1 MIGHVPC
8 DAIVTAARYGRD
20 FRALASRQARNPQ
33 PPDGTDPEVMR
44 RMRLLPAAALLTAA
58 ALPLA
63 LAACTAGSPPVP
75 EAAAGPPSAAPSPAS
90 PNAGLL
96 TGTQLKG
103 LLEPRA
109 YFRRGYVRDAAG
121 TRDTGPGYQQPGAA
135 EVAKPRCRLL
145 GATSWTS
152 ITGISGVSFAENA
165 YVDRASTSEIAQEID
180 VYRGTASRAVM
191 RNLGAVATACPW
203 YTDPQTGSR
212 ATVSE
217 KASPRF
223 AEGGYVITVT
233 DPAWRGGTTLVAAR
247 AGTAVVT
254 VLSTDGTDNGHA
266 SAMRLASQLVSVLQ
280 GVT

>member
-1 MIGHVPC
+1 
-8 DAIVTAARYGRD
+8 
-20 FRALASRQARNPQ
+20 
-33 PPDGTDPEVMR
+33 
-44 RMRLLPAAALLTAA
+44 MRLLPAATLLTAA

-63 LAACTAGSPPVP
+63 LAACTTGSPPAP
-75 EAAAGPPSAAPSPAS
+75 APDTAAAPSSAAPTPTN

-103 LLEPRA
+103 LLEPRS
-109 YFRRGYVRDAAG
+109 YFPHGYVRDPAG
-121 TRDTGPGYQQPGAA
+121 TRDTGSGYQQPGATD
-135 EVAKPRCRLL
+135 VTKPKCRLL

-152 ITGISGVSFAENA
+152 ITGISGVSFAEDDYINK
-165 YVDRASTSEIAQEID
+165 ASSSEIAQEID
-180 VYRGTASRAVM
+180 VYRGTASQAVM
-191 RNLGAVATACPW
+191 RKLGAVATACPG

-233 DPAWRGGTTLVAAR
+233 DPAWRSGTTLVAAR

-254 VLSTDGTDNGHA
+254 VLSTDGADNGRA

>member
-1 MIGHVPC
+1 M
-8 DAIVTAARYGRD
+8 
-20 FRALASRQARNPQ
+20 ASDR
-33 PPDGTDPEVMR
+33 EVMR
-44 RMRLLPAAALLTAA
+44 RMRLLPAAAALLTAV

-63 LAACTAGSPPVP
+63 LAACTTGSPPVP
-75 EAAAGPPSAAPSPAS
+75 DKASGPPSAAPSTANPD
-90 PNAGLL
+90 AGLL
-96 TGTQLKG
+96 TGTQLRG

-109 YFRRGYVRDAAG
+109 YFPRGYARDPAG
-121 TRDTGPGYQQPGAA
+121 TRDTGSGYQQPSSTA
-135 EVAKPRCRLL
+135 VARPECRLL
-145 GATSWTS
+145 SATSWTS
-152 ITGISGVSFAENA
+152 ITGISGVSFAEDA
-165 YVDRASTSEIAQEID
+165 YIDKASSSEIAQEID
-180 VYRGTASRAVM
+180 VYSGTTSRAVM
-191 RNLGAVATACPW
+191 RKLGAVATACPG

-233 DPAWRGGTTLVAAR
+233 DPAWRSGTTLVAAR

-254 VLSTDGTDNGHA
+254 VLSTDGADNGRA

>member
-1 MIGHVPC
+1 
-8 DAIVTAARYGRD
+8 
-20 FRALASRQARNPQ
+20 
-33 PPDGTDPEVMR
+33 
-44 RMRLLPAAALLTAA
+44 MRLLPSVALLAAA

-63 LAACTAGSPPVP
+63 LAACTTGSPSAPAV
-75 EAAAGPPSAAPSPAS
+75 AAGPTSAAPSPAN
-90 PNAGLL
+90 PDAGLL
-96 TGTQLKG
+96 TGAQLKG

-109 YFRRGYVRDAAG
+109 YFPRGYVRDPAG
-121 TRDTGPGYQQPGAA
+121 TRDTGPGYQQPGTTD
-135 EVAKPRCRLL
+135 VTKPKCRLL

-152 ITGISGVSFAENA
+152 ITGISGVSFAEDD
-165 YVDRASTSEIAQEID
+165 YIDRASSSELAQEID
-180 VYRGTASRAVM
+180 VYRGATSRAVM
-191 RNLGAVATACPW
+191 RKLGGLAAACPG
-203 YTDPQTGSR
+203 YIDSQTGAR

-233 DPAWRGGTTLVAAR
+233 DPAWRSGTTLVAAR

-254 VLSTDGTDNGHA
+254 VLSTEGADNGQA

>member
-1 MIGHVPC
+1 
-8 DAIVTAARYGRD
+8 
-20 FRALASRQARNPQ
+20 
-33 PPDGTDPEVMR
+33 
-44 RMRLLPAAALLTAA
+44 MRLLPAAALLSAA

-63 LAACTAGSPPVP
+63 LAACTTGSPSAPAP
-75 EAAAGPPSAAPSPAS
+75 DTAAAPPSAAPSPTD

-103 LLEPRA
+103 LLEPRS
-109 YFRRGYVRDAAG
+109 YFPHRYVRDPAG
-121 TRDTGPGYQQPGAA
+121 TRDTGSGYQQPGTTD
-135 EVAKPRCRLL
+135 VTKPKCRLL

-152 ITGISGVSFAENA
+152 ITGISGVSFAEDD
-165 YVDRASTSEIAQEID
+165 YVDNASSSEIAQEID
-180 VYRGTASRAVM
+180 VYRGTASQAVM
-191 RNLGAVATACPW
+191 RKLGAVATACPG

-233 DPAWRGGTTLVAAR
+233 DPAWRSGTTLVAAR

-254 VLSTDGTDNGHA
+254 VLSTDGTDNGRA

>member
-1 MIGHVPC
+1 
-8 DAIVTAARYGRD
+8 
-20 FRALASRQARNPQ
+20 
-33 PPDGTDPEVMR
+33 
-44 RMRLLPAAALLTAA
+44 MRLLPAAALLTVA

-63 LAACTAGSPPVP
+63 LAACTTGSPPAPDV
-75 EAAAGPPSAAPSPAS
+75 AADPPSAAPSPAD
-90 PNAGLL
+90 PDAGLL
-96 TGTQLKG
+96 TGTQLEG

-109 YFRRGYVRDAAG
+109 YFPRGYVRDPAG
-121 TRDTGPGYQQPGAA
+121 TRDTGPGYQQPGTAD
-135 EVAKPRCRLL
+135 VTRPTCRLL

-152 ITGISGVSFAENA
+152 ITGISGVSFAEDD
-165 YVDRASTSEIAQEID
+165 YIDKASSSELAQEID

-191 RNLGAVATACPW
+191 RKLGAVATACPW

-233 DPAWRGGTTLVAAR
+233 DPAWRSGTTLVAAR

-254 VLSTDGTDNGHA
+254 VLSTDGADNGHA